1 MALLAGLPETY
12 YVGHHDA
19 MSKIS
24 TGLGGQATVVVS
36 AKNGSNVYEIS
47 VWLNRFGMV
56 CIGCEQFEVSSERES
71 TFNPSL
77 DIVWHPLG
85 THVVVMVHGE
95 IVFIQLYWL
104 DKKSKAKISARD
116 ATIRTSVGESQS
128 HQPNSIDENQVVVR
142 LIEQNRHSLRATTLS
157 LGDGGRWLL
166 VGSDH
171 SAMYK
176 LSWRGYVTGTISL
189 QPAMAHEVFE
199 TWQSSTTFTLTPTV
213 MTIPTATHS
222 YQMQASKEKLED
234 EDGGMHP
241 RHIEVVSVG
250 EYSDHLRM
258 SPLVLADGSIAF
270 LHIASLDKTTSTS
283 SATTSDRGSEKF
295 SHKQQSSNIP
305 VPLSLSSPASLS
317 ASIHPVALI
326 KLARAKT
333 VESAASPVTLRM
345 GGSSMGRRGQL
356 ETVVVTDAHGDT
368 TRYFGAVNNHNG
380 TYSNYNSNHNSNY
393 NSNGVN
399 VDKDIQRLLKRG
411 VFQPAVSRVIDLCMI
426 EENNEKHGEV
436 DFSTTTSGGS
446 GIASALLVVKVVT
459 KHLLPME
466 MESRHGR
473 SARYLPLLNPF
484 LTLF

>member
-1 MALLAGLPETY
+1 
-12 YVGHHDA
+12 

-24 TGLGGQATVVVS
+24 TGLGGQATVIVS
-36 AKNGSNVYEIS
+36 SKNDSNMYEVS

-56 CIGCEQFEVSSERES
+56 CIGCEQFEISSES
-71 TFNPSL
+71 IVNPSL

-128 HQPNSIDENQVVVR
+128 QQPNSLDENQVVVR

-171 SAMYK
+171 SMMYK

-189 QPAMAHEVFE
+189 QPATSHEVFE
-199 TWQSSTTFTLTPTV
+199 TWQSSSTFTLTPAT
-213 MTIPTATHS
+213 MAIPTATNC
-222 YQMQASKEKLED
+222 YQMQVRKEKLEE
-234 EDGGMHP
+234 EDGGVHQ
-241 RHIEVVSVG
+241 RHVEVVGVG
-250 EYSDHLRM
+250 EYNDNIRI
-258 SPLVLADGSIAF
+258 SPMVLADGSIAF
-270 LHIASLDKTTSTS
+270 LHIAPVDK
-283 SATTSDRGSEKF
+283 SATTAAVSDRGSEKK
-295 SHKQQSSNIP
+295 STKSSS
-305 VPLSLSSPASLS
+305 VSSSSSPSPAYLS

-333 VESAASPVTLRM
+333 VDAANPVSLRM
-345 GGSSMGRRGQL
+345 SGSNMNRRGQL

-368 TRYFGAVNNHNG
+368 TKYFGAVNSHS
-380 TYSNYNSNHNSNY
+380 TS
-393 NSNGVN
+393 GVS
-399 VDKDIQRLLKRG
+399 VDKDINRLLKRG
-411 VFQPAVSRVIDLCMI
+411 VFQPAISRVVDLCI
-426 EENNEKHGEV
+426 VEEDNEGCRDDTV
-436 DFSTTTSGGS
+436 TAGGL
-446 GIASALLVVKVVT
+446 ASALLVVKVVT

-473 SARYLPLLNPF
+473 SAR
-484 LTLF
+484 